1 MSYSTQQPHLDRD
14 PPLSVNDAASNITNN
29 NSKAGQ
35 HATSLTYDTP
45 SPQQQQQLSNTSSTT
60 TSISSSDYAL
70 KVIFSQFEHMADAKM
85 SIILNMGVVKC
96 ILSQPRRSQWMIVN
110 ESCYY

>member
-1 MSYSTQQPHLDRD
+1 MPYSTQQQSLDRD
-14 PPLSVNDAASNITNN
+14 IPPSLDGTASSN
-29 NSKAGQ
+29 KAGP
-35 HATSLTYDTP
+35 HAPSLAYDTP
-45 SPQQQQQLSNTSSTT
+45 SPQQHSAT

-96 ILSQPRRSQWMIVN
+96 MRSKPRRCKLMVANRSYCCRTQT
-110 ESCYY
+110 ST